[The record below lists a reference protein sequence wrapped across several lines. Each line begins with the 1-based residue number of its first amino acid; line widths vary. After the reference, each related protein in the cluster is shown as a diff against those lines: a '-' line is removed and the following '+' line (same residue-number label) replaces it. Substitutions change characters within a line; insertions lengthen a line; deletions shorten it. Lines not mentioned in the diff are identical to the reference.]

1 MISLSDIQLLR
12 GGKPL
17 LEHANLLVHSGQRV
31 GVIGANGCGKSS
43 LFQMLLGKLQPDAG
57 ELYIPK
63 DRRIAHMAQEVGHSQ
78 QTALDHVLD
87 GDEDL
92 RATEREIARAETEG
106 DNDALAHAY
115 AKLEAIDGY
124 SASSRAQ
131 QLLHGLGFGI
141 DDYQRPVKAF
151 SGGWRIRLNLAQAL
165 MCPSDLLLL
174 DEPTNHLDL
183 DATLW
188 LEQWLLR
195 YRGTLLLISH
205 DRDFLDMV
213 TTHIAQIERNSIHCY
228 TGNYSNYER
237 QRAERLALQ
246 QAQYQKQQAR
256 VEEIQRFVTR
266 FRAKATKAKQ
276 AQSRLKSL
284 ARMEL
289 IEAAHVDSP
298 FHFSF
303 FEPGKK
309 SNPLLS
315 LKHADL
321 GYGDQAVLHQ
331 VNLIIMEGSRIG
343 LLGPNGAGKST
354 LLKTLI
360 GELALLSGEKVLGEN
375 LKVGYFAQHQ
385 LEALDINASPMLHVQ
400 RLSPKESEQS
410 IRNFLGGFDFRGD
423 MATDSIEHF
432 SGGEK
437 ARLALALVVWQ
448 KPNLLI
454 MDEPTNHL
462 DLDMRQ
468 ALTAALQSF
477 SGAMIL
483 VSHDRHLLRSSAD
496 EFLLVA
502 HGKVRE
508 FEGDLED
515 YQNWLVR
522 AQRDEGEP
530 NEGLSDSSS
539 GGVEKKVDKSQ
550 LRREA
555 AAQREQLKPLTQA
568 IKKLEQQIA
577 NNEKEL
583 AAIET
588 RLHDTD
594 LYQDSGK
601 DELRSL
607 LQRQGQLREQTEQL
621 EDQWLQQS
629 EALEA
634 IKSPPPLGEGQGEGN
649 LGAR

>member
-1 MISLSDIQLLR
+1 IQLLR

-17 LEHANLLVHSGQRV
+17 LERANLLVHSGQRV

-43 LFQMLLGKLQPDAG
+43 LFLMLLGKLPPDAR

-63 DRRIAHMAQEVGHSQ
+63 DRRIAHMAQEVGHSTK
-78 QTALDHVLD
+78 TALDHVLD
-87 GDEDL
+87 GDTDL
-92 RATEREIARAETEG
+92 RETEQEIKLAEEAA
-106 DNDALAHAY
+106 DNNALAHAY
-115 AKLEAIDGY
+115 AKLESLDGY
-124 SASSRAQ
+124 SAPSRAQ
-131 QLLHGLGFGI
+131 QLLHGLGFGVA
-141 DDYQRPVKAF
+141 DYQRPVKDF

-165 MCPSDLLLL
+165 MCPSDILLL

-195 YRGTLLLISH
+195 YQGTLLLISH
-205 DRDFLDMV
+205 DRDFLDTV
-213 TTHIAQIERNSIHCY
+213 TTHIAHLERHAIHCY

-256 VEEIQRFVTR
+256 VEEIQRFVNR

-303 FEPGKK
+303 FEPSKK
-309 SNPLLS
+309 SNPLIS
-315 LKHADL
+315 LKKADL
-321 GYGDQAVLHQ
+321 GYGEQAILKQ
-331 VNLIIMEGSRIG
+331 VSLIIMEGSRIG

-354 LLKTLI
+354 LLKTLVD
-360 GELALLSGEKVLGEN
+360 ELPMLTGEKVLGEN
-375 LKVGYFAQHQ
+375 LKIGYFAQHQ
-385 LEALDINASPMLHVQ
+385 LEALDINASPLLHIQ
-400 RLSPKESEQS
+400 RLSPKSSEQS
-410 IRNFLGGFDFRGD
+410 IRDFLGGFDFRGD
-423 MATDSIEHF
+423 MATGSIEHF

-462 DLDMRQ
+462 DLEMRQ

-502 HGKVRE
+502 QGKVRE

-522 AQRDEGEP
+522 VQRDEAAPRQTAEESLTP
-530 NEGLSDSSS
+530 PA
-539 GGVEKKVDKSQ
+539 EKKLDKSQ
-550 LRREA
+550 LRRAA
-555 AAQREQLKPLTQA
+555 AAQREQLKPLTQV

-577 NNEKEL
+577 DNEKEL

-588 RLHDTD
+588 RLHDTN

-601 DELRSL
+601 DELRTL
-607 LQRQGQLREQTEQL
+607 LQHQGKLREQTEQL
-621 EDQWLQQS
+621 EDEWLQQS

-634 IKSPPPLGEGQGEGN
+634 IKSGTD
-649 LGAR
+649 